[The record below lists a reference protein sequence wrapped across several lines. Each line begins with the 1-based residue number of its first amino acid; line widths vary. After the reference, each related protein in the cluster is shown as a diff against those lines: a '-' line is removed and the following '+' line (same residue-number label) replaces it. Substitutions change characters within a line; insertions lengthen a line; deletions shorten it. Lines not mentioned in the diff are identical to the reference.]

1 MTHTH
6 KSFTPSD
13 HAKLLSQFDKH
24 NDRNL
29 EYWSK
34 KND

>member
-1 MTHTH
+1 MTR
-6 KSFTPSD
+6 FEPSEQ
-13 HAKLLSQFDKH
+13 AKLSAQLDEH

-34 KND
+34 KNDY

>member
-1 MTHTH
+1 MTQ
-6 KSFTPSD
+6 FEPSE
-13 HAKLLSQFDKH
+13 HAKLLSQLDKH